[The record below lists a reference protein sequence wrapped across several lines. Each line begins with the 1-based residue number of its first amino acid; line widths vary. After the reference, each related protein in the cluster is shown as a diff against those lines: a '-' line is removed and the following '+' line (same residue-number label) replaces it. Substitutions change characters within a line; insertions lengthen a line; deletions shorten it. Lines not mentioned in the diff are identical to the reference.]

1 MARRRRDPATPAE
14 SATPPPPPAVPPS
27 PAPSIDGLVP
37 LPPRKPRSARRT
49 WPQRLVLGFNSI
61 VAVACLVSALT
72 IFYANNRLG
81 SRKLVDIS
89 AAVPAET
96 TVIPT
101 VPATAP
107 DGGTIV
113 TTTEPEIVVPA
124 GDVGAKNFLLTASDA
139 RQCIDPN
146 SPDAGAYLG
155 SGADIG
161 ERADTIMML
170 RIDTNTNQAA
180 VLSFPRDLW
189 VRIGTS
195 NRKSRINS
203 TLDSND
209 PQKIIDTI
217 FTNFGLQVDHLISV
231 DFCAF
236 KGLVDAVGG
245 VAVPFEYAARDKAT
259 GLDVPAECHLFTG
272 DEALRYVRSRKYQ
285 YFDPAKNEWVSDGT
299 SDLGRITRQ
308 QDFLKRTLQKAL
320 DKGARDIR
328 VANRLI
334 DTSLQYVVTD
344 TNLTPDVMLQV
355 ANAMKDFDPAT
366 VATFQIEGRN
376 RTVQGNSVLEP
387 IIDSENMQAVLAVF
401 RGEARIAD
409 ASDFVVTDPNASTTT
424 GPTTTVDDGT
434 TPSTSTTA
442 SGSAPVGSTTTTTT
456 TPTGTTLP
464 IAPVA
469 ENVKGLYPPRDLSCR

>member
-1 MARRRRDPATPAE
+1 M
-14 SATPPPPPAVPPS
+14 
-27 PAPSIDGLVP
+27 
-37 LPPRKPRSARRT
+37 
-49 WPQRLVLGFNSI
+49 LGFNSL
-61 VAVACLVSALT
+61 VAAACLVSAVT
-72 IFYANNRLG
+72 ILYANNRLG
-81 SRKLVDIS
+81 SRRLVDIS
-89 AAVPAET
+89 AAVPDNVST
-96 TVIPT
+96 TTTTTLVPSAPVTATDGST
-101 VPATAP
+101 VPA
-107 DGGTIV
+107 
-113 TTTEPEIVVPA
+113 TTEPEIVVPA

-209 PQKIIDTI
+209 PEKIISTI
-217 FTNFGLQVDHLISV
+217 YTNFGLPVDHLINV

-245 VAVPFEYAARDKAT
+245 VAVPFEYAARDRET
-259 GLDVPAECHLFTG
+259 GLDVAAECHLFSG

-285 YFDPAKNEWVSDGT
+285 YFDPVTNEWVSDGT

-320 DKGARDIR
+320 DKGARDLR

-334 DTSLQYVVTD
+334 NTSLQYVVTD

-376 RTVQGNSVLEP
+376 RNVSGNAVLEP
-387 IIDSENMQAVLAVF
+387 VLDSENMQAVLAVF

-409 ASDFVVTDPNASTTT
+409 ASDFVVDPNATTTTGASTTVVDGTASGASTTT
-424 GPTTTVDDGT
+424 P
-434 TPSTSTTA
+434 
-442 SGSAPVGSTTTTTT
+442 GSAPGRSTTTA
-456 TPTGTTLP
+456 PGTTLP
-464 IAPVA
+464 IAAVE
-469 ENVKGLYPPRDLSCR
+469 ENIKGLYPPRDLSCR

>member
-1 MARRRRDPATPAE
+1 M
-14 SATPPPPPAVPPS
+14 
-27 PAPSIDGLVP
+27 
-37 LPPRKPRSARRT
+37 
-49 WPQRLVLGFNSI
+49 LGFNSL
-61 VAVACLVSALT
+61 VAVACLVSAVT
-72 IFYANNRLG
+72 ILYANNRLG
-81 SRKLVDIS
+81 SRRLVDIS
-89 AAVPAET
+89 AAVPDVST
-96 TVIPT
+96 TST
-101 VPATAP
+101 TLVPSAPVTAT
-107 DGGTIV
+107 DGSIV
-113 TTTEPEIVVPA
+113 ADTTEPEIVVPA

-146 SPDAGAYLG
+146 SPDAGSYLG

-209 PQKIIDTI
+209 PEKIISTI
-217 FTNFGLQVDHLISV
+217 YTNFGLPVDHLINV

-259 GLDVPAECHLFTG
+259 GLDVPAECHLFSG

-285 YFDPAKNEWVSDGT
+285 YFDPDTNEWVSDGT

-320 DKGARDIR
+320 DKGARDLR

-334 DTSLQYVVTD
+334 NTSLQYVVTD

-366 VATFQIEGRN
+366 VATFQIEGRSRN
-376 RTVQGNSVLEP
+376 VSGNSVLEP

-409 ASDFVVTDPNASTTT
+409 ASDFVVTDPNASATT
-424 GPTTTVDDGT
+424 GPA
-434 TPSTSTTA
+434 TTA
-442 SGSAPVGSTTTTTT
+442 GARRRARHIDDDIRLGSQFARPRPRPHRERPCPSPPSRRTSRACTRHATSPAADRTWPWNRLATSSRRR
-456 TPTGTTLP
+456 
-464 IAPVA
+464 IA
-469 ENVKGLYPPRDLSCR
+469 G

>member
-1 MARRRRDPATPAE
+1 M
-14 SATPPPPPAVPPS
+14 
-27 PAPSIDGLVP
+27 
-37 LPPRKPRSARRT
+37 
-49 WPQRLVLGFNSI
+49 LGFNSL
-61 VAVACLVSALT
+61 VAVACLVSAVT
-72 IFYANNRLG
+72 ILYANNRLG
-81 SRKLVDIS
+81 SRRLVDIS
-89 AAVPAET
+89 AAVPDVST
-96 TVIPT
+96 TAT
-101 VPATAP
+101 TLVPSAPVTAT
-107 DGGTIV
+107 DGSIV
-113 TTTEPEIVVPA
+113 ADTTEPEIVVPA

-146 SPDAGAYLG
+146 SPDADSYLG

-209 PQKIIDTI
+209 PEKIISTI
-217 FTNFGLQVDHLISV
+217 YTNFGLPVDHLINV

-245 VAVPFEYAARDKAT
+245 VAVPFEYAARDRAT
-259 GLDVPAECHLFTG
+259 GLDVPAECHLFSG

-285 YFDPAKNEWVSDGT
+285 YFDPDTNEWVSDGT

-320 DKGARDIR
+320 DEGARDLR

-334 DTSLQYVVTD
+334 NTSLQYVVTD

-366 VATFQIEGRN
+366 VATFQIEGRSRN
-376 RTVQGNSVLEP
+376 VSGNSVLEP
-387 IIDSENMQAVLAVF
+387 VLDSENMQAVLAVF

-424 GPTTTVDDGT
+424 GPATSVDDGVT
-434 TPSTSTTA
+434 SVTSTTTA
-442 SGSAPVGSTTTTTT
+442 GAAPGGSTTTTA
-456 TPTGTTLP
+456 PGTTLP
-464 IAPVA
+464 IAAVE
-469 ENVKGLYPPRDLSCR
+469 ENIKGLYPPRDLSCR

>member
-1 MARRRRDPATPAE
+1 M
-14 SATPPPPPAVPPS
+14 
-27 PAPSIDGLVP
+27 
-37 LPPRKPRSARRT
+37 
-49 WPQRLVLGFNSI
+49 LGFNSI
-61 VAVACLVSALT
+61 VAFACIVSALT
-72 IFYANNRLG
+72 LLYANNRLG

-89 AAVPAET
+89 AAVPDSTANPS
-96 TVIPT
+96 VPPT
-101 VPATAP
+101 AGAADSTSL
-107 DGGTIV
+107 
-113 TTTEPEIVVPA
+113 PEIVVPA

-146 SPDAGAYLG
+146 SPDAGSYLG

-170 RIDTNTNQAA
+170 RIDTETHQAA

-209 PQKIIDTI
+209 PGKIIATM
-217 FTNFGLQVDHLISV
+217 FTNFGLQVDHLINV

-245 VAVPFEYAARDKAT
+245 VAVPFEYAARDRAT

-320 DKGARDIR
+320 DKGARDLR

-334 DTSLQYVVTD
+334 NTSLQYVVTD

-366 VATFQIEGRN
+366 VKTFQVDGRPRN
-376 RTVQGNSVLEP
+376 ISGNSVLEP
-387 IIDSENMQAVLAVF
+387 IIDSENMKAVLAVF
-401 RGEARIAD
+401 RGQARIAD
-409 ASDFVVTDPNASTTT
+409 APDIVATDPNA
-424 GPTTTVDDGT
+424 
-434 TPSTSTTA
+434 
-442 SGSAPVGSTTTTTT
+442 TTTTTT
-456 TPTGTTLP
+456 TSATSGSTTTVGGGSPSTVGGSASTTTTAEPASTLP
-464 IAPVA
+464 IVA
-469 ENVKGLYPPRDLSCR
+469 VDENIKGLYPPRDLSCR